1 MKYLLD
7 TNVMIHL
14 MNKIEPV
21 SSNIMKQNM
30 SDLAISKITM
40 AELAYG
46 VENSA
51 PERQESNRVARAM
64 LLAPFNK
71 INLDDDVIVEY
82 GKAKAYLK
90 QQKIYTPSNE
100 FDIIIAATAIAKDMI
115 VVTENV
121 NDFNKIP
128 GIKIDNWNK

>member
-7 TNVMIHL
+7 TNVMIYL
-14 MNKIEPV
+14 MNKIEPL
-21 SSNIMKQNM
+21 SSKVMSHNM

-51 PERQESNRVARAM
+51 PEYQEVNRISRAM

-71 INLDDDVIVEY
+71 VGLDDDVIVEY

-90 QQKIYTPSNE
+90 KNKIYSPSNE
-100 FDIIIAATAIAKDMI
+100 FDIIIAATAIAKGL
-115 VVTENV
+115 VLVTANV
-121 NDFNKIP
+121 KDFDKIP
-128 GIKIDNWNK
+128 SIEIENWNV

>member
-1 MKYLLD
+1 
-7 TNVMIHL
+7 MIHL
-14 MNKIEPV
+14 MNKVEPL
-21 SSNIMKQNM
+21 SSKVMSQNM

-51 PERQESNRVARAM
+51 AEYQEANRISRAM

-71 INLDDDVIVEY
+71 IGLDDDVVVEY

-90 QQKIYTPSNE
+90 KNKVYSPSNE
-100 FDIIIAATAIAKDMI
+100 FDIIIAATAIAKGMTLI
-115 VVTENV
+115 TANTK
-121 NDFNKIP
+121 DFDKIP
-128 GIKIDNWNK
+128 MIKIENWNN